1 MRNNK
6 STDKKIWEE
15 SDGPAKTPQE
25 VVKGYAQHQFALGDE
40 LREHPLG
47 DELRE
52 HPLSPWDEQEVKHTR
67 AKVNAPHPTDSS
79 TPDAMLNKRPTL
91 LEVKEAIAALPPNK
105 SPGHDGIT
113 N

>member
-40 LREHPLG
+40 LREHPL
-47 DELRE
+47 
-52 HPLSPWDEQEVKHTR
+52 SPWDEQEAKHTR

-91 LEVKEAIAALPPNK
+91 LEVKETIAALPPNK
-105 SPGHDGIT
+105 SPGHNGIT